1 MANHPSHH
9 KSMKED
15 KRKDPLRRTTGSLEE
30 FGRNEFTKDYY
41 KIQDVAEFV
50 GVPQSTIRFW
60 EKLFDEVKPIR
71 SVGNVRYYTPEVI
84 ELLRMIH
91 YLLKIKGLR
100 IDAAKEQL
108 RINRKNISRR
118 VDAIRG
124 LEDVKKDLTALLK
137 SMSKR

>member
-1 MANHPSHH
+1 
-9 KSMKED
+9 MKED

-30 FGRNEFTKDYY
+30 FGRNEFTIDYY

>member
-1 MANHPSHH
+1 
-9 KSMKED
+9 MKED
-15 KRKDPLRRTTGSLEE
+15 KRKDPLRRTTGPLEE

-50 GVPQSTIRFW
+50 GVPQSTIRVW